1 MSHMYLTAGDC
12 LFIEE
17 THSMDTD
24 DTDSQIPPTNTR
36 SCAAGS
42 LTTGEYWWTP
52 ADKERMCSLIGFESE
67 CKYRKWV
74 ADTSSWLDKT
84 VAESAWRI

>member
-42 LTTGEYWWTP
+42 VTTGEYW
-52 ADKERMCSLIGFESE
+52 
-67 CKYRKWV
+67 
-74 ADTSSWLDKT
+74 
-84 VAESAWRI
+84 